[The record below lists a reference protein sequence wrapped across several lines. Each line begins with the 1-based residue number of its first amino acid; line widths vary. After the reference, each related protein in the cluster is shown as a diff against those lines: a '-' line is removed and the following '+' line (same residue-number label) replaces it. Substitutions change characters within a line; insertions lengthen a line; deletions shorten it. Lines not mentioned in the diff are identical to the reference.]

1 MLLQVFLSSEMGAGS
16 LDAERRAVRR
26 AIEPMK
32 YVSCWSWE
40 DSAFPGSFPP
50 MDLCLDEIRR
60 SHVLVLIL
68 GYDLT
73 GNTRQEVEEALKLDL
88 TCLVFVKEGELGE
101 EALDLLKAIQS
112 HVTYWNFQNA
122 GELGTLVTDAL
133 DRNMALA
140 LRQMVGRPRIG
151 STEPSLGY
159 SGGGPAR

>member
-1 MLLQVFLSSEMGAGS
+1 MLQVFLSSEMGAGS
-16 LDAERRAVRR
+16 LDAERQAVRR

-50 MDLCLDEIRR
+50 MDLCLDEVRR
-60 SHVLVLIL
+60 SHVLVLVL
-68 GYDLT
+68 GYGLT
-73 GNTRQEVEEALKLDL
+73 GNTRREVEEALRLDL

-101 EALDLLKAIQS
+101 EAQGFLKGIQS
-112 HVTYWNFQNA
+112 YVTYWNFQNA

-151 STEPSLGY
+151 SAVPSFDH
-159 SGGGPAR
+159 STGGVPR